1 MSDCILRQM
10 PTNVLSYAAA
20 PLYHIGDEMNEPFA
34 SIFNPP
40 MPPTMESMRIRT
52 MGSYVSAGGGGFIVM
67 LPGWETL
74 EKVNLTWR
82 MRYALWTVT
91 NEIRSFLHT
100 LSVDVTI
107 DHARFAKY
115 LHPEYRIYWPDDETE
130 INLS

>member
-1 MSDCILRQM
+1 
-10 PTNVLSYAAA
+10 
-20 PLYHIGDEMNEPFA
+20 MNEPFA

-74 EKVNLTWR
+74 EKVNLTWG